1 MTARRYIDRRLL
13 IAALLA
19 ALPLL
24 IFPMASR
31 ILRFFR
37 FSSPI
42 PKDVPDS
49 SPPVFRNVPAPGV
62 DEYYPLNDPPI
73 GTPYS
78 SDEFPQNKD
87 IPKLFTPY
95 KIRDVEFKNRIW
107 VSPMCQ
113 YSAVDGHMT
122 DWHLVH
128 IGGFAARGAGSI
140 MLEAT
145 AVTPEGRITPECA
158 GIWSDTHIAPIKRI
172 VDFAHGQ
179 GTTVGIQL
187 AHAGR
192 KASTLAPWVQD
203 RRHKAGGEGSKSTV
217 AREVEGGWPANGMRL
232 ILPDDNSTNEYE
244 IVVGPSDIPFADTY
258 PIPKALGVEEIKD
271 IIQAYVDAVERCKKI
286 GFDFIEI
293 HGAHGYLIH
302 SFYSPISNKRTDDY
316 GGSLP
321 NRLRLALEVT
331 RAIRKVWDK
340 PLLFRLSATDWA
352 KGEKDENGEWVSW
365 GIQQSIELSK
375 LLSKEGVDLIDVS
388 SGGNYVGQQIPI
400 GPGYQV
406 PFAKQIK
413 EAIPHLAIGAVGL
426 ITDPRQSAEIL
437 QSGSADVLFYARE
450 LLRHA
455 DFPLFAAQALGVA
468 VKPAGQYERAWS
480 RMLTP
485 KK

>member
-1 MTARRYIDRRLL
+1 MTTRRFIDRRLL
-13 IAALLA
+13 ILILLA
-19 ALPLL
+19 AIPLL
-24 IFPMASR
+24 VYPMASR
-31 ILRFFR
+31 ILRLFR
-37 FSSPI
+37 FSSPVT
-42 PKDVPDS
+42 KDGPSTSV
-49 SPPVFRNVPAPGV
+49 PVFRNVPAPGV

-73 GTPYS
+73 GTPFS
-78 SDEFPQNKD
+78 PEDFPQNKV

-95 KIRDVEFKNRIW
+95 KVRDIEFKNRIW

-128 IGGFAARGAGSI
+128 LGGFATRGAGAI

-145 AVTPEGRITPECA
+145 AVTPEGRITPECT
-158 GIWSDTHIAPIKRI
+158 GIWSDTHIAPIKRV

-179 GTTVGIQL
+179 GTAIGIQL

-192 KASTLAPWVQD
+192 KASTLAPWVQG
-203 RRHKAGGEGSKSTV
+203 RREKAGGEGSKSAI
-217 AREVEGGWPANGMRL
+217 AREVEGGWP
-232 ILPDDNSTNEYE
+232 TN
-244 IVVGPSDIPFADTY
+244 VVGPSNIPFADNY
-258 PIPKALGVEEIKD
+258 PTPRALSVEEIKD
-271 IIQAYVDAVERCKKI
+271 IVQAYVDAVERCKKI

-316 GGSLP
+316 GGPLH
-321 NRLRLALEVT
+321 NRLRLALEIA

-340 PLLFRLSATDWA
+340 PLFFRLSATDWA
-352 KGEKDENGEWVSW
+352 KEEKDENGEWVSW
-365 GIQQSIELSK
+365 GIEQTIELSK
-375 LLSKEGVDLIDVS
+375 LLSAEGVDLVDVS
-388 SGGNYVGQQIPI
+388 SGGNYVGQQISI

-413 EAIPHLAIGAVGL
+413 GSVPNLSIGSVGL
-426 ITDPRQSAEIL
+426 ITDPRQSEEIL

-450 LLRHA
+450 LLRHV
-455 DFPLFAAQALGVA
+455 DFPLFAAQELGVA
-468 VKPAGQYERAWS
+468 VKPADQYERAWG

-485 KK
+485 K

>member
-217 AREVEGGWPANGMRL
+217 AREVEGGWPAN
-232 ILPDDNSTNEYE
+232 
-244 IVVGPSDIPFADTY
+244 VVGPSDIPFADTY

-321 NRLRLALEVT
+321 NRLRLALEIT

-352 KGEKDENGEWVSW
+352 KEEKDENGEWVSW

-388 SGGNYVGQQIPI
+388 SGGNHVGQQIPI

-413 EAIPHLAIGAVGL
+413 EAIPNLAIGAVGL
-426 ITDPRQSAEIL
+426 ITDPRQSVEIL

-455 DFPLFAAQALGVA
+455 DFPLFAAQELGVA

-485 KK
+485 K